1 MKEQRT
7 HPEAFEVL
15 RMAIPAAGLGL
26 LVMLSGCTKQISVS
40 IVDQALIPGPEV
52 SQPMPP
58 EPTLAEA
65 TRPEVPQQDEPRMMD
80 VGAPPRL
87 PEQDLTVTPVV
98 PPPAPSSASSPST
111 LTPPEQPSTP
121 SMPNES
127 VMQPPS
133 LVPAP
138 PVKVARAMSLDNVY
152 FDFDRFHLRSE
163 ARSSLEQYARQLKAR
178 NGWSLLIEGHCDER
192 GNSEYNLVLGE
203 KRARSVKRYLEDLGI
218 ASSQIKIT
226 SYGEQKPTCNEHNED
241 CWWKNRRAKF
251 VFQ

>member
-1 MKEQRT
+1 MKQQRT
-7 HPEAFEVL
+7 LPGTFEVL

-87 PEQDLTVTPVV
+87 SEQDLTVTPVV
-98 PPPAPSSASSPST
+98 PPPAPSSASSST
-111 LTPPEQPSTP
+111 PSTP
-121 SMPNES
+121 MEP
-127 VMQPPS
+127 VMEPPTP
-133 LVPAP
+133 VPAP
-138 PVKVARAMSLDNVY
+138 PVEMARALSLDNVY

-163 ARSSLEQYARQLKAR
+163 AQSSLEQYARQLKAR

-192 GNSEYNLVLGE
+192 GTLDYNLVLGE
-203 KRARSVKRYLEDLGI
+203 KRARSVKRYLEDLGV
-218 ASSQIKIT
+218 ASSQIMIT
-226 SYGEQKPTCNEHNED
+226 SYGKQTPTCNEHNED
-241 CWWKNRRAKF
+241 CWWKNRRAQF